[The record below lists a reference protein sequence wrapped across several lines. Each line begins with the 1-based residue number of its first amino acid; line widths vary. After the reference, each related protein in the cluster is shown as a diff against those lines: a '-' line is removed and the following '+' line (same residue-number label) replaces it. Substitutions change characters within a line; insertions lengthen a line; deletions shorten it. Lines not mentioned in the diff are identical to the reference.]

1 MNRYNF
7 ENLISDYLEGEL
19 SFSKR
24 KEFEFYMEENEDA
37 RLLFL
42 KVKNTLNNMKNTEK
56 ISTPDDFNSKLL
68 SKIKD
73 KTPLPLMP
81 NDRGNIFGLS
91 PLHASIFSSLCLA
104 VIFISYSLI
113 APKPVSNSNLEYS
126 LVPIDKSHQ
135 AVQSQI
141 VKNNTSFTAND
152 KSDSLDVNTKKYQ
165 QNKNNK
171 IKFVNY

>member
-1 MNRYNF
+1 MNRYEF
-7 ENLISDYLEGEL
+7 ENLISEYLEGEL

-24 KEFEFYMEENEDA
+24 KEFESYLEENEEA
-37 RLLFL
+37 KSLFFR
-42 KVKNTLNNMKNTEK
+42 VKNTLNDMKNAEK
-56 ISTPDDFNSKLL
+56 ISTPKNFNSNLL

-73 KTPLPLMP
+73 KVPLLPS
-81 NDRGNIFGLS
+81 DRSNIFGLS

-126 LVPIDKSHQ
+126 LVPVDKSQ
-135 AVQSQI
+135 KVAQSQI

-152 KSDSLDVNTKKYQ
+152 KSDSLDVNTKEYKPD
-165 QNKNNK
+165 KNNK

>member
-1 MNRYNF
+1 MNRYEF

-24 KEFEFYMEENEDA
+24 KEFESYLEENEDA

-42 KVKNTLNNMKNTEK
+42 RVKNTLNDMKNAEK
-56 ISTPDDFNSKLL
+56 ISTTDNFNSKLL

-73 KTPLPLMP
+73 KAPLMP
-81 NDRGNIFGLS
+81 NDRSNIFGLS
-91 PLHASIFSSLCLA
+91 PIYASIFSSLCLV

-113 APKPVSNSNLEYS
+113 VPKPISNSNLEYS
-126 LVPIDKSHQ
+126 LVPIDKSQ
-135 AVQSQI
+135 KAAQSQK

-152 KSDSLDVNTKKYQ
+152 KSDSLDVNTKKYKP
-165 QNKNNK
+165 NKSNK

>member
-1 MNRYNF
+1 MNRYEF

-24 KEFEFYMEENEDA
+24 KKFESYLEENEDA
-37 RLLFL
+37 KSLFFR
-42 KVKNTLNNMKNTEK
+42 VKNTLINMKNAEK
-56 ISTPDDFNSKLL
+56 ISTSENFNSKLL

-73 KTPLPLMP
+73 KAPLIP

-91 PLHASIFSSLCLA
+91 PLNASIFSSLCLA

-113 APKPVSNSNLEYS
+113 APKPVYNSNLEYS
-126 LVPIDKSHQ
+126 LVPIDKPQRS
-135 AVQSQI
+135 VQSQI

-152 KSDSLDVNTKKYQ
+152 KSDSSDVNNKQYKP
-165 QNKNNK
+165 NKNNK

>member
-1 MNRYNF
+1 MNRYEF

-24 KEFEFYMEENEDA
+24 KEFESYLEENEDA
-37 RLLFL
+37 KSLFFR
-42 KVKNTLNNMKNTEK
+42 VKITLNDMKNAEK
-56 ISTPDDFNSKLL
+56 ISTPENFNSKLL

-73 KTPLPLMP
+73 KAPLIQ
-81 NDRGNIFGLS
+81 NDRSNIFGLS
-91 PLHASIFSSLCLA
+91 PLYASIFSSLCLA

-126 LVPIDKSHQ
+126 LVPIDKSQ
-135 AVQSQI
+135 KVAQSQT
-141 VKNNTSFTAND
+141 VKNNTNFTIND
-152 KSDSLDVNTKKYQ
+152 KSDSLDANTKEYKP
-165 QNKNNK
+165 NRKNK

>member
-1 MNRYNF
+1 MNRYEF

-24 KEFEFYMEENEDA
+24 KEFESYLEENEDA

-42 KVKNTLNNMKNTEK
+42 RVKNTLNDMKNAEK
-56 ISTPDDFNSKLL
+56 ISTTDNFNSKLL

-73 KTPLPLMP
+73 KAPLMP
-81 NDRGNIFGLS
+81 NDRSNIFGLS
-91 PLHASIFSSLCLA
+91 PLYASIFSSLCLA

-113 APKPVSNSNLEYS
+113 VPKPISNSNLEYS
-126 LVPIDKSHQ
+126 LVPTDKSQ
-135 AVQSQI
+135 GGAQSQI
-141 VKNNTSFTAND
+141 VKNNNSFTEND
-152 KSDSLDVNTKKYQ
+152 KSDSLDVNTKEYKL
-165 QNKNNK
+165 NKNNK

>member
-1 MNRYNF
+1 MNRYEF

-24 KEFEFYMEENEDA
+24 KEFEFYFEENEDA
-37 RLLFL
+37 KLLFFR
-42 KVKNTLNNMKNTEK
+42 VKNTLNDMKNAEK
-56 ISTPDDFNSKLL
+56 ISTSENFNSKLL
-68 SKIKD
+68 TKIKD
-73 KTPLPLMP
+73 KAPLLPS
-81 NDRGNIFGLS
+81 DRSNIFGLS

-113 APKPVSNSNLEYS
+113 VPKPFSNSNLDYS
-126 LVPIDKSHQ
+126 LVPIDKSKKS
-135 AVQSQI
+135 VQSQI
-141 VKNNTSFTAND
+141 VNNNTSFTAND
-152 KSDSLDVNTKKYQ
+152 KSDSLDVNTKEYQ